1 MTKAQGSK
9 ASTSTPRASR
19 KGNKSADAAPTTQAA
34 PVAPTA
40 DQIAPALPVAP
51 KLTHYLALGRPVAG
65 VGLVAHTAAFMELTG
80 ISTEKA
86 VPGALVRKVLGSS
99 AVAYHTAKGNFADTA
114 DGVKLTPLGSAHFAL
129 RTVSAEMKAG
139 FVATLSTGKVDER
152 TGIKAQD
159 AAKPI

>member
-1 MTKAQGSK
+1 MTKSN
-9 ASTSTPRASR
+9 TPRVSTPRVSR
-19 KGNKSADAAPTTQAA
+19 KGNKSTEAAPAPIVAQEAA
-34 PVAPTA
+34 PAPQEA
-40 DQIAPALPVAP
+40 APAPVPAP
-51 KLTHYLALGRPVAG
+51 VKLTHYLALGRPVAG